1 MITIVPNKS
10 FLLDMQNRY
19 SRTIEKD
26 LFDFFDYMLSD
37 KIQTITVTS
46 QKELTKHIAKIRVN
60 LLYIHNTN
68 RALRR
73 GQVPNDDDLD
83 KYKFTPLEIVCLI
96 LTYLP
101 IVRLKLTD
109 NPNTKRKNDLAVF
122 NYFGPHAGTYQYDTS
137 YFDKLIFIISP
148 NISNS
153 RFKSSHSIL
162 ATLVNLHI
170 EQKQNKEDNNSAIEF
185 WNEFENQFTWDFLPQ
200 NFLYPLYVAWFTEE
214 HAGEKSNCFS
224 KKTFLNHLQNHLHN
238 NANWDFKVTYAT
250 CPNPMRISNRMD
262 ADEPLIT
269 RYNLTEFMDPA
280 YKGTD
285 PALKRNFQRVDRG
298 RGIIRF

>member
-37 KIQTITVTS
+37 KIQMITVTS

-83 KYKFTPLEIVCLI
+83 KYKFTSLEIVCLI

-109 NPNTKRKNDLAVF
+109 SPNTKRSNDLAVF

-162 ATLVNLHI
+162 ATLVDLHV

-185 WNEFENQFTWDFLPQ
+185 WNEFENQFAWDFLPQ
-200 NFLYPLYVAWFTEE
+200 NFLYPLYVAWFTEK
-214 HAGEKSNCFS
+214 HADEQHNCFS
-224 KKTFLNHLQNHLHN
+224 KKTFMNHLQNHLKSN
-238 NANWDFKVTYAT
+238 PKWNFKAT
-250 CPNPMRISNRMD
+250 HATNPNPIRIGHRMD

-269 RYNLTEFMDPA
+269 QYRLTNFYDTSYQGSYP
-280 YKGTD
+280 K
-285 PALKRNFQRVDRG
+285 LKRNFTRLERG
-298 RGIIRF
+298 RGIILV